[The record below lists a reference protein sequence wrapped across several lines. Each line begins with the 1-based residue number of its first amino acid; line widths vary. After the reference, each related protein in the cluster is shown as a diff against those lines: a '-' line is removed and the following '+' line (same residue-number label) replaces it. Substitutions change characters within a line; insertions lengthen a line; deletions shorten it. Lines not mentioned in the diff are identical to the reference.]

1 MKVKTVR
8 TIEFHHS
15 GTLIEVAEFVRT
27 TLMGCYCENH
37 GEIVFYEP
45 AIGIV
50 GRFYVTLEGC
60 CDPVLSKAELS
71 LGQGGLTSVRGA
83 DSALRYI
90 PNRLK

>member
-1 MKVKTVR
+1 MQVKTVR

-15 GTLIEVAEFVRT
+15 GTLVQVAEFVRT

-37 GEIVFYEP
+37 GEIVFYQP

-60 CDPVLSKAELS
+60 CEAALAKAETA
-71 LGQGGLTSVRGA
+71 LGQGGLTSTRGS
-83 DSALRYI
+83 DSALRYV
-90 PNRLK
+90 PGRPK